1 MLCFNVQG
9 EPDFI
14 FNLISSKYINL
25 NALFA
30 RPAVEESRSIDA
42 DSTFV
47 SDIGL
52 LVKSKHQKKPV
63 KIKISASD
71 HSVNV
76 LGSHTIVTDS
86 SITVKISKNGDISVS
101 TASKEN
107 DVMLYVETEY
117 GFAIKV
123 RFLKKHLDMFITDN
137 SGFINNTH
145 GLLGEYVHNI
155 ICTFTSA
162 NTILTTY
169 YMYAMKVCIKCK
181 YSCFSINKTG
191 GLVE

>member
-71 HSVNV
+71 HSVDV
-76 LGSHTIVTDS
+76 LGSHTLLLL
-86 SITVKISKNGDISVS
+86 
-101 TASKEN
+101 TA
-107 DVMLYVETEY
+107 
-117 GFAIKV
+117 
-123 RFLKKHLDMFITDN
+123 R
-137 SGFINNTH
+137 
-145 GLLGEYVHNI
+145 
-155 ICTFTSA
+155 
-162 NTILTTY
+162 
-169 YMYAMKVCIKCK
+169 
-181 YSCFSINKTG
+181 
-191 GLVE
+191 

>member
-30 RPAVEESRSIDA
+30 KPAEEESRSIDA

-47 SDIGL
+47 SEVGL
-52 LVKSKHQKKPV
+52 LVKSKYQNKPV
-63 KIKISASD
+63 KIKISAFD
-71 HSVNV
+71 HSIDV
-76 LGSHTIVTDS
+76 LGSHTTLMDS
-86 SITVKISKNGDISVS
+86 SITVKVSENGNISVS

-107 DVMLYVETEY
+107 DVMLYVETEH

-137 SGFINNTH
+137 SGFTNNTH
-145 GLLGEYVHNI
+145 GLLGKYVVTI
-155 ICTFTSA
+155 KLPSMRKPGLYICNAAFITNLRS
-162 NTILTTY
+162 
-169 YMYAMKVCIKCK
+169 
-181 YSCFSINKTG
+181 
-191 GLVE
+191 